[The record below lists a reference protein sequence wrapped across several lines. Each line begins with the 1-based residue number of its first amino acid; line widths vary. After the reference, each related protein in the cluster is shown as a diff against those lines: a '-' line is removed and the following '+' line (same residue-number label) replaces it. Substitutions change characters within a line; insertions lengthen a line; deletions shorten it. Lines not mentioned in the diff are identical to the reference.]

1 MRMRGLLER
10 ARSMRIVVVFLVLLL
25 SYGLVSFSPRA
36 DSELKI
42 FSVDLG
48 GVTGGANNMALAFGR
63 YVLIAPFAPSKG
75 ITADGDLDLEQID
88 NDLIY
93 LVDTKKPNAP
103 AISKE
108 LKVWESGAFKKI
120 FYPSRVMFDPGSNNV
135 YVRGTKFQEKDGE
148 IESID
153 VIAYVNLSEDSSG
166 KPSFDNSVVAIEIP
180 GVPPAENTSDAPLDF
195 AFSSNGDLL
204 IFTNG
209 ASVFSFNLAQ
219 GFIQELKVVE
229 SENFG
234 ENDRISFVDVDQ
246 STNVVSIC
254 RNRSSDETRVVS
266 SSSDL
271 SFYKLNQF
279 GSFELLKRVNAE
291 NFGPGESLAE
301 GSNIA
306 IASDPGKENS
316 EIALFMTNIGT
327 LCSVDLH
334 ESGDSVTIKRLY
346 TYPELAQR
354 EPGNANPLTL
364 KYDPSTRA
372 IGIVRP
378 GFSTLIARP
387 VNGKRGRI
395 ARPVNVHITS
405 GPAMLAMAK
414 LNKKN
419 KLASVKLFSGDFT
432 EEGGLSNFVN
442 GQDTQWLI
450 STYSGKLYG
459 VNLADDLKDSTMD
472 FVGNIGSNVDRIDY
486 YSDRDSIVAINSF
499 TPEEDGVRIASRG
512 SLVVAKL
519 TEVNTSLV
527 QTLLPV
533 TSSLTKPGTS
543 IRRPCNIRR

>member
-1 MRMRGLLER
+1 MRGLLEKM
-10 ARSMRIVVVFLVLLL
+10 RSMRIVVVFLVLLL
-25 SYGLVSFSPRA
+25 SYGLVSFSPLA
-36 DSELKI
+36 DSELKV

-48 GVTGGANNMALAFGR
+48 GVTGGANNMELVFGR

-75 ITADGDLDLEQID
+75 VTEEGDLDLEQID

-103 AISKE
+103 TISKE
-108 LKVWESGAFKKI
+108 LKVWDSMSGTFKKI
-120 FYPSRVMFDPGSNNV
+120 FYPSRVMFDPGSSSV
-135 YVRGTKFQEKDGE
+135 YVRGTKFEEKDGE

-166 KPSFDNSVVAIEIP
+166 QPAFDNTVVTIEIP
-180 GVPPAENTSDAPLDF
+180 GVPPATHTSDAPLDF
-195 AFSSNGDLL
+195 AFSSKGDLL
-204 IFTNG
+204 VFTNG
-209 ASVFSFNLAQ
+209 ASVFSFNLTE

-229 SENFG
+229 PENFG

-246 STNVVSIC
+246 NTNVVSIC
-254 RNRSSDETRVVS
+254 RNRSSNETKVVS

-271 SFYKLNQF
+271 SFYKLNQL
-279 GSFELLKRVNAE
+279 GSFELLRRVNAG
-291 NFGPGESLAE
+291 NFGPGEALAQ

-306 IASDPGKENS
+306 IASDPAKENS
-316 EIALFMTNIGT
+316 EIALFMTNSGT

-354 EPGNANPLTL
+354 EPGTANPLTL

-405 GPAMLAMAK
+405 GPAMLAMAR

-419 KLASVKLFSGDFT
+419 KLASVNLFAGDFT
-432 EEGGLSNFVN
+432 EQGGLSNFVS
-442 GQDTQWLI
+442 GQDAQWLI
-450 STYSGKLYG
+450 STYSGKLYA
-459 VNLADDLKDSTMD
+459 VNLTDDLKNSTLD
-472 FVGNIGSNVDRIDY
+472 LLGNIGSNVDRIDY

-519 TEVNTSLV
+519 TEVSTSLV
-527 QTLLPV
+527 QALLPV